1 MARRFGALEVE
12 DALGERGRDVHTAP
26 ETVSFTWRQREGR
39 GHDPA
44 GNLGLRTH
52 DRMIEMEPGMVES
65 WLMAMKIVANGLLWT
80 SVLLASGLLLTWL
93 VYLVH
98 WRAGLF

>member
-1 MARRFGALEVE
+1 MFIPGRRRFHLHGVN
-12 DALGERGRDVHTAP
+12 
-26 ETVSFTWRQREGR
+26 GR
-39 GHDPA
+39 GA
-44 GNLGLRTH
+44 GTIRQATWAFRPTNGI
-52 DRMIEMEPGMVES
+52 IEMEPGMVES

>member
-26 ETVSFTWRQREGR
+26 ETASFTGRHREGR

-44 GNLGLRTH
+44 GNLSLRTR
-52 DRMIEMEPGMVES
+52 DRVIEMEPGMAES

>member
-1 MARRFGALEVE
+1 
-12 DALGERGRDVHTAP
+12 
-26 ETVSFTWRQREGR
+26 
-39 GHDPA
+39 
-44 GNLGLRTH
+44 
-52 DRMIEMEPGMVES
+52 MIEMEPGMVES